1 MAEIA
6 PATILSEEEQF
17 TQDTAEADTAE
28 AEADTAE
35 AEADT
40 AEAEAE
46 APIEAADDD
55 AAELTGDQEATE
67 TAHSEASALEQD
79 TADQE
84 PPADTQ

>member
-17 TQDTAEADTAE
+17 THDTAEADTAE
-28 AEADTAE
+28 VEAG
-35 AEADT
+35 
-40 AEAEAE
+40 

-67 TAHSEASALEQD
+67 TAEASALEQD
-79 TADQE
+79 NADQE

>member
-35 AEADT
+35 AEA
-40 AEAEAE
+40 E

-55 AAELTGDQEATE
+55 AADLTGDQEATE
-67 TAHSEASALEQD
+67 TAGASALEQD
-79 TADQE
+79 NADQE